1 MGKGEELGLQIRAW
15 QEAGVLDLDHPTAL
29 ANRLTDALGAE
40 EWLRGPVRDLA
51 SQPLLRQLLRARG
64 SQRQSAF
71 HSLAQQLES
80 TYAPRVL
87 AELLALLQAASG
99 LRLEHTDAQP
109 SAAQPSDAQS
119 PEGASWPESEPPV
132 PAPALPVPQDWPS
145 QLRLLG
151 PGTAL
156 AALAALVWRWGA
168 GELDRWLFEPWGW
181 SGGLVLVA
189 ALGLL
194 QALALGPLRRLRR
207 DWPLEQAD
215 ATDPHQAWRW
225 ITAPWIHHANDE
237 AALHLLLLLLL
248 LGSSPLSLADVVTRY
263 CLTSLATTALA
274 LLVAQRR
281 TQEGRWDGAG
291 GAVAALL
298 ALGGGASLLHWR
310 PLAYPLGAVSI
321 PVWVPLVV
329 VGCLQLQWQL
339 PRRSPQDPSRPIDR
353 LLSCQWWWG
362 TVLGLSWALVSRLT
376 ELVEG
381 LRPAAG

>member
-29 ANRLTDALGAE
+29 ANRLNDALGAE

-51 SQPLLRQLLRARG
+51 SQPLLRQLLLARG
-64 SQRQSAF
+64 SQRRSAL
-71 HSLAQQLES
+71 HSLALQLES

-87 AELLALLQAASG
+87 HELLALLQAASG
-99 LRLEHTDAQP
+99 LELDRPDPPEASGWLPAAESPRQEVPSPPPPPTD
-109 SAAQPSDAQS
+109 
-119 PEGASWPESEPPV
+119 WPE
-132 PAPALPVPQDWPS
+132 

-151 PGTAL
+151 PGAAL
-156 AALAALVWRWGA
+156 AALAALVWCWGA

-181 SGGLVLVA
+181 SGGVVLVVV
-189 ALGLL
+189 LGLL

-225 ITAPWIHHANDE
+225 ITAPWIHHANGE
-237 AALHLLLLLLL
+237 ALLNLLLLLLL
-248 LGSSPLSLADVVTRY
+248 LGPSPLPLADVVLRY
-263 CLTSLATTALA
+263 CLTGLATAALA

-281 TQEGRWDGAG
+281 TGEGRWDGAS

-310 PLAYPLGAVSI
+310 SLAYPLGPIAI
-321 PVWVPLVV
+321 PAWVLLVV
-329 VGCLQLQWQL
+329 VGCLQLNWQL
-339 PRRSPQDPSRPIDR
+339 PRRSPHDGSRPIDR
-353 LLSCQWWWG
+353 LLSSQWWWG
-362 TVLGLSWALVSRLT
+362 TVLGAGWAVVSRLVD
-376 ELVEG
+376 LVEG
-381 LRPAAG
+381 LRPAGG